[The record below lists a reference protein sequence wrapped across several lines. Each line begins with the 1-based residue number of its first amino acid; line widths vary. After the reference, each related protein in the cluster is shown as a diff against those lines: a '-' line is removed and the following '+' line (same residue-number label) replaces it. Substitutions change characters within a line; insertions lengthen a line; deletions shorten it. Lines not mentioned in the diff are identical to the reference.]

1 MIDEATWNAMKPEQ
15 QAAAWLAEL
24 SGMLQTAISEW
35 RESLKAGNSGTV
47 VAAGAFNVAV
57 GRRAR

>member
-35 RESLKAGNSGTV
+35 RDSLSAGTSETV
-47 VAAGAFNVAV
+47 VSAGAFNVVV